1 MQLLPPVTI
10 GNAIATPAVGEVA
23 NIGSAPRNLTLQATF
38 TYGSGGTTT
47 DAYVQTTLDGGL
59 TWMDIA
65 NFHFTTSSATAVI
78 NLSAATPQTSQKTPG
93 DGTLASNTAVDG
105 VLGPRFRVKYKSSG
119 TYAGGTTLR
128 IDAQGVDISGNSS

>member
-1 MQLLPPVTI
+1 MQLLRPITI
-10 GNAIATPAVGEVA
+10 ANAIATPAVGEVA
-23 NIGSAPRNLTLQATF
+23 NIGFAPHNLTLQATF
-38 TYGSGGTTT
+38 TYGSGSTT

-65 NFHFTTSSATAVI
+65 NFHFTTSSATSVI

-93 DGTLASNTAVDG
+93 DGTLTSNTAVDG

-128 IDAQGVDISGNSS
+128 IDAQGVDISGSPG

>member
-10 GNAIATPAVGEVA
+10 ANAIATPAVGEVVSS
-23 NIGSAPRNLTLQATF
+23 GFAPRNLTLQATF

-78 NLSAATPQTSQKTPG
+78 NLSAATPQTSQKTPS
-93 DGTLASNTAVDG
+93 DGALASNTAVDG

-128 IDAQGVDISGNSS
+128 IDAQGVDISGNPS

>member
-1 MQLLPPVTI
+1 LQLLPPITI
-10 GNAIATPAVGEVA
+10 TGAIATPAVGEVA

-78 NLSAATPQTSQKTPG
+78 NLSAATPQTSQKTPA

-119 TYAGGTTLR
+119 TYAGGTALR
-128 IDAQGVDISGNSS
+128 IDAQGIDVSGNPS